1 MNKNDSILQLRGMII
16 AFLLLMDIVV
26 RSAVLHSGFSEYTAS
41 PAGLGCSET
50 DNVKTYRQK
59 CMQILYSSIIWAL
72 AVPFIDC
79 AFTGLPNGPGEW
91 GSLILFCFWISFYSL
106 KRSLK
111 NKGLF
116 EPALSQKSEK
126 NSSKTVSRFRSYGGR
141 HFFET
146 FV

>member
-1 MNKNDSILQLRGMII
+1 MII

-26 RSAVLHSGFSEYTAS
+26 RSAVLHNGFSEYTAS
-41 PAGLGCSET
+41 PAGLGYSEI

-59 CMQILYSSIIWAL
+59 CMQILYSSIIRAL
-72 AVPFIDC
+72 AVLFIDC

-91 GSLILFCFWISFYSL
+91 GSLILFCFWISLYSL
-106 KRSLK
+106 KRFWK
-111 NKGLF
+111 RNKDLF

-126 NSSKTVSRFRSYGGR
+126 NSSNTASRFRSYGGR